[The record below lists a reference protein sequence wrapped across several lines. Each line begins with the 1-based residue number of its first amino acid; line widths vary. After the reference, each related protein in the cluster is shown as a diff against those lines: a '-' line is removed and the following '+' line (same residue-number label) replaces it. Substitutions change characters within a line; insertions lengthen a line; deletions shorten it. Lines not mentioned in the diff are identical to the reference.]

1 MIDAR
6 ETEVLSWAVKI
17 ADAKG
22 RAEAAK
28 AAGNEAAFRTYA
40 AEADA
45 AREKLRSL
53 GYPWV
58 AQTLSGDGATAEQA
72 RVYIQSLRVHLDR
85 YDPSNTPA
93 LTMQA
98 ALGMTPSTGGGVGD
112 WLGGLGSGAAGLSA
126 GARQETVNWLAVVQL
141 GIKITLPVIIIW
153 GFVKSIR
160 LKANLGR
167 G

>member
-6 ETEVLSWAVKI
+6 ETEVLSWAVKV
-17 ADAKG
+17 ADAKT

-28 AAGNEAAFRTYA
+28 AAGNEEAFRQYA
-40 AEADA
+40 ADADA
-45 AREKLRSL
+45 SRQKLRSL
-53 GYPWV
+53 GYPWIADV
-58 AQTLSGDGATAEQA
+58 LSGDGATANQA
-72 RVYIQSLRVHLDR
+72 RLYLQSLRQHLDR
-85 YDPSNTPA
+85 YDPSNTPP

-98 ALGMTPSTGGGVGD
+98 ALAMSPSTGGLPD
-112 WLGGLGSGAAGLSA
+112 LLGGLGSGAQQLSA